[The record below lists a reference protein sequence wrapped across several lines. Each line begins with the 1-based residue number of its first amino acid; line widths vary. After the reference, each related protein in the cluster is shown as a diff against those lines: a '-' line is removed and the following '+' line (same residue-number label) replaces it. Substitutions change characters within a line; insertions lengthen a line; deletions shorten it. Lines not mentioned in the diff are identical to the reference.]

1 MLQSKENHGI
11 KHVGNDFRW
20 KQKQKRKKKKTEE
33 KGMKTTGDIPQS
45 GYNQKEEEE
54 VIILK
59 RKRMRI
65 VYKSSYWFP
74 RGKRDHK

>member
-1 MLQSKENHGI
+1 MERKTKET
-11 KHVGNDFRW
+11 K
-20 KQKQKRKKKKTEE
+20 E
-33 KGMKTTGDIPQS
+33 KGMKTTGDIPQF
-45 GYNQKEEEE
+45 GYNQKKEEE
-54 VIILK
+54 IILK

>member
-1 MLQSKENHGI
+1 MLGMISD
-11 KHVGNDFRW
+11 GNKNKNER
-20 KQKQKRKKKKTEE
+20 KKKTEE

-45 GYNQKEEEE
+45 GYNQKKEE

>member
-1 MLQSKENHGI
+1 METKT
-11 KHVGNDFRW
+11 KT
-20 KQKQKRKKKKTEE
+20 KKKTEE

-45 GYNQKEEEE
+45 GYNQKKEEE

-74 RGKRDHK
+74 RGKRGHK

>member
-20 KQKQKRKKKKTEE
+20 KQKQKRKKKTEE

-45 GYNQKEEEE
+45 GYNQK
-54 VIILK
+54 K
-59 RKRMRI
+59 K
-65 VYKSSYWFP
+65 K
-74 RGKRDHK
+74 KK